1 MSTSRWKDKPVTEG
15 YLTGGASLIVT
26 ILWMLYSSFYTMVIF
41 TLFLIS
47 LFCLSLSTLWLLS
60 KEKTIKEWFTSQPLR
75 YVIVV
80 LIELALFAVFF
91 LPYFFLGE

>member
-1 MSTSRWKDKPVTEG
+1 MSTSQWKNKPVTEG

-26 ILWMLYSSFYTMVIF
+26 ISWMLYSSLHIMVIF
-41 TLFLIS
+41 TLFLMS

-60 KEKTIKEWFTSQPLR
+60 KEKTIKKWFKSQPLR

-80 LIELALFAVFF
+80 LIELALLVAFF
-91 LPYFFLGE
+91 LTLFSLR